1 MSTYLDSSTV
11 LLEDPSLLVAEMKS
25 TGADVIKF
33 VWEAANITEIAT
45 AFDLLSNSQVWF
57 LVLLEK
63 NLSFITSAKFKI
75 QVSMPSFRY

>member
-11 LLEDPSLLVAEMKS
+11 LLEDPSLVVAEMKS

-63 NLSFITSAKFKI
+63 NLSFI
-75 QVSMPSFRY
+75 